1 MRQWWWLPL
10 LLCELLL
17 DEPLLDELEWEL
29 VLLLGE
35 LACELPPLDQLPLCD
50 GADAGGLVCTG
61 G

>member
-29 VLLLGE
+29 VLLH
-35 LACELPPLDQLPLCD
+35 QLPLCD